1 MIDDIADTL
10 QRFVRQAGD
19 ILQVGVA
26 GRTAADQGKKIQGS
40 LFRVQ
45 LASFMRIGNLIALL
59 FRLCKNRRPRFFADR
74 RMAPQSPRDRCL
86 RKIQGLC
93 NIFQFNLHETCSF
106 SDAALIFCLLII
118 IEKLKIAIVLHKF
131 SAIFIKKIS
140 ENKKQSGEYTSR
152 IHLQNIGAFKTSV
165 RKTVG
170 FSPALS
176 GLDPTDIGNLKH
188 LNRRSGLSGYRQRH
202 SPYPPPKRS

>member
-1 MIDDIADTL
+1 MNENDSVERRAFLFQFHLRQTSGIHKVDDEPRIEVIDDIADTL

-74 RMAPQSPRDRCL
+74 LSLQTSFQSNTRHPWQGFQDERCQW
-86 RKIQGLC
+86 RRP
-93 NIFQFNLHETCSF
+93 CS
-106 SDAALIFCLLII
+106 
-118 IEKLKIAIVLHKF
+118 
-131 SAIFIKKIS
+131 
-140 ENKKQSGEYTSR
+140 
-152 IHLQNIGAFKTSV
+152 
-165 RKTVG
+165 
-170 FSPALS
+170 
-176 GLDPTDIGNLKH
+176 
-188 LNRRSGLSGYRQRH
+188 
-202 SPYPPPKRS
+202 